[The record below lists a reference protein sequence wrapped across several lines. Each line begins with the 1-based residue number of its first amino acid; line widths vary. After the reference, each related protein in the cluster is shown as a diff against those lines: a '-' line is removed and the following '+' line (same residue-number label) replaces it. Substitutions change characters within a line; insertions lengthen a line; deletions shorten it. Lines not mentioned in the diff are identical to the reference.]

1 MANKNSIS
9 SKSEAIKSVQRGITQ
24 PGNSRKVPVAKFK
37 LKWNNNIGKKKQ
49 AEKNNQAD
57 DLLNAAT
64 LTPEQQK
71 QISRK
76 MRNDPQSAETSYKQD
91 PAERLKYLR
100 QHPNSKITSDDAKLL
115 QDSHVAP
122 PNYKQ
127 DPAER
132 LKYLRQHPNE
142 RMSLDDTRL
151 LQDNLLSRKQDP
163 AKKLEYLKEHP
174 NERMSLDDTRLL
186 QDDLLSRKQDPAKKL
201 EYLKEHPNER
211 MSLDD
216 TKLLQDDLLSRKQDP
231 ANDLEHG
238 ENPFKEEGAPAA
250 SEHDLAARR
259 EFESQQQRQPLN
271 MLAGSQFNASPETA
285 GSTDDK
291 NLGDSTV
298 IDDQNR
304 QRQAAQQLQQSKMQQ
319 QEASQKEKEAEEQA
333 QAGGQQQ
340 KSGMGWA
347 TFTLCLGLSV
357 LKDLV
362 DILGVGW
369 VGVVVNIIVY
379 PSMFLLLFASGMGM
393 KEFLKKRKVVI
404 LAAPLLEFIPF
415 LSILPIWTL
424 TIIYAKFQS
433 SAIGQVVEGKAKTVL
448 NAKKQISETVKEAT
462 EQVDNSKQ

>member
-1 MANKNSIS
+1 
-9 SKSEAIKSVQRGITQ
+9 
-24 PGNSRKVPVAKFK
+24 
-37 LKWNNNIGKKKQ
+37 
-49 AEKNNQAD
+49 
-57 DLLNAAT
+57 
-64 LTPEQQK
+64 
-71 QISRK
+71 
-76 MRNDPQSAETSYKQD
+76 
-91 PAERLKYLR
+91 
-100 QHPNSKITSDDAKLL
+100 
-115 QDSHVAP
+115 
-122 PNYKQ
+122 
-127 DPAER
+127 
-132 LKYLRQHPNE
+132 
-142 RMSLDDTRL
+142 DTRL